1 MLNLTYGGQ
10 PLLPGNSDW
19 TRANVLKLCQRRIR
33 LYIRK
38 NVFPERVV
46 GHWHRLSREVVESL
60 SLEVLK
66 DHGDV
71 ALRSVGMV
79 GMG

>member
-19 TRANVLKLCQRRIR
+19 TRANVFKLCQRR
-33 LYIRK
+33 IRK